1 MSDDAILIIDDDPDL
16 RDLVRLVAEPTNV
29 DVVEAATCMEGIA
42 ALRAN
47 RDRVRLILL
56 DYFMPGM
63 EPGCCARELCSLTSS
78 TDIVLC
84 TAAVDP
90 PARAA
95 EIGLSRW
102 LAKPFDLDALET
114 LVREAARQQPES
126 IPSSSGNTRTI

>member
-1 MSDDAILIIDDDPDL
+1 MSGDAILVIDDDPDL
-16 RDLVRLVAEPTNV
+16 RDLVRLVAETTNI

-47 RDRVRLILL
+47 RDRVRLVLL

-63 EPGCCARELCSLTSS
+63 EPACCARELCSLTNSAA
-78 TDIVLC
+78 IVLC

-102 LAKPFDLDALET
+102 LAKPFDVDALET
-114 LVREAARQQPES
+114 LLRETARGRREATA
-126 IPSSSGNTRTI
+126 SSSGNTRRV